1 MLLDKTFDE
10 RAKKNKL
17 AVGFDLRNDFT
28 QISFCMLN
36 QSVPDTFSM
45 VAGEEEFDIPTLLCR
60 LKEQDK
66 WLIGREALEAAHR
79 GEGILVEDLI
89 LLAKGKTSAYLEEKE
104 YPIETIFE
112 LFIKKCLLMVAPLG
126 KIEDVVAIAVT
137 LRELDDNLMQV
148 IKKAVENIFKSEI
161 ALSFLTYEDCF
172 FQYLIHQPQEMWMH
186 DVLLYHYRKDG
197 IMSYYMQMNR
207 SVTPCVCFIEKAF
220 HPQMKMTDMSEFSDQ
235 EKQAYLQQLDDAF
248 LEMNHTLCDGK
259 TLACTFLLGERFA
272 GNWCKQSIQYL
283 CKAGRV
289 FQGTNLFS
297 KGACY
302 HAREKAAPSSLLQ
315 EYCYLSEDK
324 LKANIG
330 IICND
335 RGEDK
340 TLTLLK
346 AGTSWFEATAD
357 FDVILVKDNRISLV
371 ISPIDGSNYKVADI
385 TLEGFQARGNR
396 TNRMGIHLEMT
407 DKETMQVEIRDK
419 GFGEFFA
426 STGQIWRESFS
437 VVS

>member
-10 RAKKNKL
+10 RAKKNKM

-28 QISFCMLN
+28 QISYCMLN

-45 VAGEEEFDIPTLLCR
+45 VAGREEFDMPTLLCR
-60 LKEQDK
+60 VKNQDR
-66 WLIGREALEAAHR
+66 WLIGREALEASQR
-79 GEGILVEDLI
+79 GEGILVEDLV
-89 LLAKGKTSAYLEEKE
+89 LMAKGNTNAYLEEKE
-104 YPIETIFE
+104 YPIETVFE
-112 LFIKKCLLMVAPLG
+112 LFIKKCLLMVVPLG
-126 KIEDVVAIAVT
+126 KLEDVVSIAFS
-137 LRELDDNLMQV
+137 LRETDENLMQI
-148 IKKAVENIFKSEI
+148 IKKAVEHISKNEI
-161 ALSFLTYEDCF
+161 ELSFLTYEDCF

-197 IMSYYMQMNR
+197 VMSYYLQMNR
-207 SVTPCVCFIEKAF
+207 NVTPSVCFIKKEF
-220 HPQMKMTDMSEFSDQ
+220 YPQMKMTDMSVYQEQ
-235 EKQAYLQQLDDAF
+235 EKQAYLQQLDEAF
-248 LEMNHTLCDGK
+248 LEINHTLCDGK
-259 TLACTFLLGERFA
+259 NLTSTFLLGERFA

-283 CKAGRV
+283 CRAGRV

-302 HAREKAAPSSLLQ
+302 HAREKAAPSALMQ

-330 IICND
+330 IICNEM
-335 RGEDK
+335 GEDK
-340 TLTLLK
+340 TKTLLK
-346 AGTSWFEATAD
+346 AGTSWFDAVCD
-357 FDVILVKDNRISLV
+357 FDVIMLKDNHISLV
-371 ISPIDGSNYKVADI
+371 ISPIDGRNNKIADI

-396 TNRMGIHLEMT
+396 TNRLGIHLEMS
-407 DKETMQVEIRDK
+407 DKNTMQVEIKDK

-426 STGQIWRESFS
+426 STGQIWRENFS